1 MEQLQFKPLNGI
13 HPELQNIDLST
24 PERRQEQ
31 LEILLYQKAQKGED
45 VSPLIEALYYLTSRQ
60 AKDDQLQKMW
70 NEVLKERSVFN
81 SFQRVI
87 ITAFA
92 ALGMIAFFNGVFLKS
107 GEPSQAVTNPPTVQ
121 QR

>member
-1 MEQLQFKPLNGI
+1 MEQLQIKPLNGI
-13 HPELQNIDLST
+13 RPELQNIDLST

-31 LEILLYQKAQKGED
+31 LEILLCQKAQKGED
-45 VSPLIEALYYLTSRQ
+45 VSPLIEALYYLTSAQ
-60 AKDDQLQKMW
+60 TKEDQFKKVW
-70 NEVLKERSVFN
+70 NEVVKEKSVFN

-92 ALGMIAFFNGVFLKS
+92 VLGMIAFFNGVFKS
-107 GEPSQAVTNPPTVQ
+107 NEPSQAVVNPPAVG